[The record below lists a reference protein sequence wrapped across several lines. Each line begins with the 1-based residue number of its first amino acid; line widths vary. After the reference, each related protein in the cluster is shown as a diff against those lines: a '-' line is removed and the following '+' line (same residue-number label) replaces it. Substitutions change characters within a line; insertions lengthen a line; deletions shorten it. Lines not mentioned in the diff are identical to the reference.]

1 MLLSKIRKLFPIGS
15 SCSELIRSF
24 AGLSALLIANTAFAQ
39 DIELEKGP
47 IKLVVITPDGV
58 WQVDQ
63 LDNAYLTM
71 TVKNGVTGEVE
82 AELPLTPCPEEV
94 RKRGACLPTVSAE
107 SIEREDL
114 SSTYEFF
121 GDTSQSDLIVVLPV
135 AKLDVPEGKEA
146 YAAAAEILRDACGN
160 TVTLSDCMTVVSD
173 ENWTGFLL
181 QRGDLEGQVKLSPLN
196 EFGAITENPSDG
208 LGVFIPQ
215 SVFDVFEGVRPVS
228 D

>member
-15 SCSELIRSF
+15 NCSEFIRAF

-39 DIELEKGP
+39 ETQLEKGP
-47 IKLVVITPDGV
+47 MKLVVITPDGV

-94 RKRGACLPTVSAE
+94 SKRGACLPTVSAGNIAQE
-107 SIEREDL
+107 EL
-114 SSTYEFF
+114 SSIYKLF

-160 TVTLSDCMTVVSD
+160 TVTLLDCMTVVSD
-173 ENWTGFLL
+173 ENWAGFLL
-181 QRGDLEGQVKLSPLN
+181 QRGDLAGQVKLSPLN
-196 EFGAITENPSDG
+196 ELGAITENPSDG
-208 LGVFIPQ
+208 LGVFVPQ
-215 SVFDVFEGVRPVS
+215 SVFDFFEGARPVA